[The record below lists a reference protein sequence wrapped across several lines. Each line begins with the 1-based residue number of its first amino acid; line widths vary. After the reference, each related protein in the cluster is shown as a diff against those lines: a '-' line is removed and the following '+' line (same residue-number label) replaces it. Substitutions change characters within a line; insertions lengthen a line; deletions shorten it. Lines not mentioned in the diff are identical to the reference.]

1 MARLKA
7 EWEQHVHDARG
18 VPWRTRLVAATAPL
32 LRWASVAPWAY
43 NLAVGAPGASWLV
56 KRLLGFAPGRSL
68 PALSPQRLSRWFARR
83 RPRWSPATAP
93 RGAVHLLCDEFTD
106 TLDAPVGIAA
116 VELLEA
122 LGYAVVIAP
131 HADSGRAQ
139 LSKGLVRAARDLA
152 VKNVTALDG
161 VVNDRMPLVGLEPSA
176 LLSFRDEYPD
186 LVPAGLVE
194 PARRLAGRALLLEEF
209 LAREAAAGRI
219 SAADFDNQPRAIA
232 LHGHCHQKA
241 LSSMEPA
248 VAALALPAGH
258 AVSVIPS
265 GCCGMA
271 GSFGY
276 DRGHFAVSMAIGELV
291 LLPAVRA
298 LPADTL
304 VAAAGTSCRH
314 QIADG
319 TGRRA
324 LHPAEI
330 LRAAVRGG

>member
-1 MARLKA
+1 
-7 EWEQHVHDARG
+7 
-18 VPWRTRLVAATAPL
+18 
-32 LRWASVAPWAY
+32 
-43 NLAVGAPGASWLV
+43 
-56 KRLLGFAPGRSL
+56 
-68 PALSPQRLSRWFARR
+68 
-83 RPRWSPATAP
+83 
-93 RGAVHLLCDEFTD
+93 VHLLCDEFTD
-106 TLDAPVGIAA
+106 TLDAGVGIAT

-122 LGYAVVIAP
+122 LGYAVVIP
-131 HADSGRAQ
+131 KHADSGRAQ

-152 VKNVTALDG
+152 VKNVTALDR
-161 VVNDRMPLVGLEPSA
+161 VVTDAMPLVGLEPSA

-186 LVPAGLVE
+186 LVPAGLAE

-219 SAADFDNQPRAIA
+219 GPGDFDDAPRAIA

-248 VAALALPAGH
+248 VAALALPVGH
-258 AVSVIPS
+258 ALSVIPS